1 MSIYGAM
8 FSGISSLN
16 ANSQAMG
23 VISDNISNLNTIGYK
38 NTEAR
43 FSTLV
48 TGTGS
53 STNRYSPG
61 GLTASSFQAA
71 DRQGLLQASTS
82 ATDIAISGQGFFV
95 VNTDQVSSNGSFLF
109 TRAGQFSVN
118 ANGALVNAGG
128 YFLQGWPTLA
138 DGSFDVDQ
146 NGIADPTIPD
156 PTSLANLQSVDV
168 TTLSGTATATSNVT
182 LAANLPATALVGDT
196 NTATVQVFD
205 ALGVGHN
212 IALQWDKTV
221 AVPATWDLS
230 VTGMTRTDNGAASVS
245 GATLASFPL
254 TIDTVVFN
262 GDGTPASFTPT
273 ALAIPAG
280 DWTTAAAA
288 SSISFNLGSAN
299 QADGVTQFASNY
311 SVISIEQDGV
321 TFGRFESIS
330 IGEDGQVNALF
341 DNGIERAIFRLP
353 VATFANSSALDSRS
367 GNAWAA
373 TTSAGSFFLNPAGT
387 GASGTVS
394 PASLETSTVDLG
406 AEFTNMIITQRAY
419 SASSRIITTADQ
431 MLEELVRIKR

>member
-23 VISDNISNLNTIGYK
+23 IISDNISNLNTVGYK
-38 NTEAR
+38 NTEAQ

-48 TGTGS
+48 TGTGN

-61 GLTASSFQAA
+61 GLTTTSFQAA
-71 DRQGLLQASTS
+71 DRQGLLQASAS
-82 ATDIAISGQGFFV
+82 PTDIAISGQGFFV
-95 VNTDQVSSNGSFLF
+95 VNTDQVAANGTNLF
-109 TRAGQFSVN
+109 TRAGQFSVD
-118 ANGALVNAGG
+118 ANGALVNSGG
-128 YFLQGWPTLA
+128 YYLQGWPTLA

-146 NGIADPTIPD
+146 NGVADPTIPD

-168 TTLSGTATATSNVT
+168 TTLSGTATATSNVS

-196 NTATVQVFD
+196 NSAAVQIFD

-212 IALQWDKTV
+212 VALQWDKTV
-221 AVPATWDLS
+221 AVPATWTL
-230 VTGMTRTDNGAASVS
+230 TINGMTRVDDGTASVS

-262 GDGTPASFTPT
+262 GDGTPASFAPV
-273 ALAIPAG
+273 ALAIPAAE
-280 DWTTAAAA
+280 WTTAAAA
-288 SSISFNLGSAN
+288 SSISFDVGSAN

-321 TFGRFESIS
+321 TFGRFQSIS

-341 DNGIERAIFRLP
+341 DNGIERSIFRLP
-353 VATFANSSALDSRS
+353 VATFANSTALDSRS

-373 TTSAGSFFLNPAGT
+373 TILAGNFFLNPAGT
-387 GASGTVS
+387 GASGKVS
-394 PASLETSTVDLG
+394 PSSLESSTVDLG
-406 AEFTNMIITQRAY
+406 TEFTNMIITQRAY